1 MKKREVDGA
10 ACCHLFDNIL
20 LVLLGKLA
28 HALLAQLTLGKDEVV
43 LCTLFNRGDDNG
55 EYGYDDDNH
64 DEDDH
69 DEDDHDE
76 DDHDEDDN
84 DENSDCTHLVSRGGR
99 GEVQEGVRGVDQA
112 R

>member
-1 MKKREVDGA
+1 MLHI

-55 EYGYDDDNH
+55 EDGYDDDNHDVYNH

-76 DDHDEDDN
+76 
-84 DENSDCTHLVSRGGR
+84 NSDYTHLVSCGGR